1 MRNLR
6 LKIEYDGNNYYG
18 WQIQPNKK
26 TVQGEIIKAI
36 KSITGEE
43 VELIGSGRT
52 DTGVCAYSQVANFKL
67 NKEIELNKLKLGL
80 NSKLKGNIVIKDIE
94 EVSQEFH
101 SRFNAKKKTYIYIIN
116 NNEVPSALTKNKE
129 YYYKRKLDVNKMNN
143 AIKYLIGEHDFKA
156 FKSSGSPKKT
166 TVRTIYDAEVKLVN
180 TNILGENKDE
190 DKRIVIKLTGNGFL
204 YNMVRIIAGTVLEVG
219 EGKIKASEM
228 KNILESKNREKA
240 GKTLPATGL
249 FLYNVEY

>member
-67 NKEIELNKLKLGL
+67 NKEIELDKLKLGL
-80 NSKLKGNIVIKDIE
+80 NSKLKGNIVI
-94 EVSQEFH
+94 
-101 SRFNAKKKTYIYIIN
+101 
-116 NNEVPSALTKNKE
+116 
-129 YYYKRKLDVNKMNN
+129 
-143 AIKYLIGEHDFKA
+143 
-156 FKSSGSPKKT
+156 
-166 TVRTIYDAEVKLVN
+166 
-180 TNILGENKDE
+180 
-190 DKRIVIKLTGNGFL
+190 
-204 YNMVRIIAGTVLEVG
+204 
-219 EGKIKASEM
+219 
-228 KNILESKNREKA
+228 
-240 GKTLPATGL
+240 
-249 FLYNVEY
+249 